1 MENITQKLDKYMI
14 DVDVNDAV
22 SNLTEGQRFL
32 LRIKNE
38 YGFAA
43 KVIADITNKSCHTV
57 NQQFKYIREKFNGAS
72 IDEALAMI
80 RKAGITL
87 MLVCSLFGG
96 RGMGRRYSR
105 YNRRCKDEIEIV
117 ASFDFQIA
125 QG

>member
-1 MENITQKLDKYMI
+1 MKEFSQKLDKYMI

-22 SNLTEGQRFL
+22 SNLTDGQRL
-32 LRIKNE
+32 LLSIKNE

-80 RKAGITL
+80 RKAGVTL
-87 MLVCSLFGG
+87 MIVMCTLSISV
-96 RGMGRRYSR
+96 RRTTRQTQYQRVTTSVMVR
-105 YNRRCKDEIEIV
+105 TNRARRI
-117 ASFDFQIA
+117 
-125 QG
+125 